1 MPRPAKPKPPKRAG
15 PGRPPVGRNSERRRR
30 FIEELIADPKLN
42 GTQAAIRA
50 GFSEKGAK
58 QRACYL
64 MKDPE
69 IQEAIKAACE
79 ERSKRVKVDAEWVL
93 ERLQEIVERCMQH
106 EEVKDREGNGTG
118 EFVFNAT
125 GANKSLELLGKH
137 LAMWTEKVE
146 HAGPNGT
153 PLVPVL
159 NVTIGRTKP
168 ESSS

>member
-79 ERSKRVKVDAEWVL
+79 ERSERVKVDAEWVL
-93 ERLQEIVERCMQH
+93 ENLQQIVLRCMA
-106 EEVKDREGNGTG
+106 EDPDA
-118 EFVFNAT
+118 FNPNA
-125 GANKSLELLGKH
+125 ANKSLELLGKH

-146 HAGPNGT
+146 HRGELSVYDGMTVEQKRERAVALAKELGLAGVGK
-153 PLVPVL
+153 
-159 NVTIGRTKP
+159 RD
-168 ESSS
+168 